1 MTAFAPAQARPRRL
15 SKILN
20 TVVLTLILLPLISM
34 PVWAHLFTLLD
45 TLELIPESGLANS
58 SATFMIVFM
67 TVAVALTAA
76 ASAFFASFNPPSNP
90 WYQFRSRFRRSRA
103 VDTVAVWKSRVPQF
117 FKPDLPASRHVL
129 ASAPR
134 LHFVGNS
141 TAIPRA
147 RLSRFAHLGHSLGI
161 SFLRIDGRFPRIR
174 SGQYGPLVCWT
185 AADRCARGARRHRH
199 PA

>member
-45 TLELIPESGLANS
+45 TLGLIPESGLANS

-76 ASAFFASFNPPSNP
+76 ASAFFRQFQPSVE
-90 WYQFRSRFRRSRA
+90 SLVS
-103 VDTVAVWKSRVPQF
+103 VS
-117 FKPDLPASRHVL
+117 
-129 ASAPR
+129 
-134 LHFVGNS
+134 
-141 TAIPRA
+141 
-147 RLSRFAHLGHSLGI
+147 LSVSPV
-161 SFLRIDGRFPRIR
+161 S
-174 SGQYGPLVCWT
+174 C
-185 AADRCARGARRHRH
+185 C
-199 PA
+199 